1 MNKAIEEQFKDNPAQ
16 AVAVATVQV
25 IAGLSQMLYA
35 ANGHDEKSEA
45 TVLAA
50 CAWLTSLID
59 GKEPVPEQIIKS
71 AANTLDLALRDE
83 VVRAQHYLAQ
93 MVERTTAAESK
104 ALVNELYAGW
114 YLRLRDGECKD
125 LQVGENKNMGGG
137 GEFEFY
143 PKSGEELDQ
152 YLEDLDEYEE
162 DVAHDR

>member
-1 MNKAIEEQFKDNPAQ
+1 MNKALEEQFKENPVQ
-16 AVAVATVQV
+16 AVAIATVQV
-25 IAGLSQMLYA
+25 IAELSQMLYA

-104 ALVNELYAGW
+104 ALVNELYASW
-114 YLRLRDGECKD
+114 YLRLRDDNSGD
-125 LQVGENKNMGGG
+125 LEVGERKLIGG
-137 GEFEFY
+137 GEFDFCS
-143 PKSGEELDQ
+143 KSGEELDQ